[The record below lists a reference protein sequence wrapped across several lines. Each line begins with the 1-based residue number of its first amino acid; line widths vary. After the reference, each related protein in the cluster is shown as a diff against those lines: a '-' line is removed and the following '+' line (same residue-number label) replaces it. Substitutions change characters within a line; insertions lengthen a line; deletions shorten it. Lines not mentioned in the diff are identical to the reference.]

1 MEEKRKIRKKWK
13 THAERSANLHT
24 SIRNHFFASQFG
36 KKKIEKLWGNE
47 PFHTLLA
54 KVQNAATSTERKLIL
69 HNKNNPF
76 DPATPLLGIYPE
88 DTPLKMWNNICT

>member
-1 MEEKRKIRKKWK
+1 MPKEVQIYIPQLETIF
-13 THAERSANLHT
+13 LHP
-24 SIRNHFFASQFG
+24 SLV

-88 DTPLKMWNNICT
+88 DTPLQI